1 MKPTRTLVRFIR
13 PMECLK
19 VDRIPE
25 GELWQYELKL
35 DGYRCVAIK
44 EDNDRASSRYNG
56 CKCRLRKLHTGV
68 LDEILGI
75 PRLSAPELLS
85 TSVVLKIRT
94 DRR

>member
-1 MKPTRTLVRFIR
+1 VGSQVERTL
-13 PMECLK
+13 
-19 VDRIPE
+19 
-25 GELWQYELKL
+25 
-35 DGYRCVAIK
+35 
-44 EDNDRASSRYNG
+44 RAREPLGLPLHFHLPNQTHSAR
-56 CKCRLRKLHTGV
+56 RLRVSNRRVDLASKMETVANADYGKLHTGV

>member
-1 MKPTRTLVRFIR
+1 
-13 PMECLK
+13 MET
-19 VDRIPE
+19 
-25 GELWQYELKL
+25 
-35 DGYRCVAIK
+35 VANA
-44 EDNDRASSRYNG
+44 DYG
-56 CKCRLRKLHTGV
+56 KLHTGV